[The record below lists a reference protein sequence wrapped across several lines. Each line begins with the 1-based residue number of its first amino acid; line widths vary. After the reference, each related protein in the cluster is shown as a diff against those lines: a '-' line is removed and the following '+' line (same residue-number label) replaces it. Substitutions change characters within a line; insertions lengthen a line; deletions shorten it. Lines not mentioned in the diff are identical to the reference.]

1 MKACVM
7 CGGEGMRLRPLTCER
22 PKPMIPLLNKPSI
35 IHLVEH
41 LASQGIEEIVVT
53 LGYKGTDIPAALG
66 DGRAYGVHIEYV
78 HDKKKLGTAGSVKNA
93 EEHFQDKPFLVVG
106 GDHVMDLNLR
116 EMYRLHML
124 GKAPVTIGLIPIED
138 PRDYGIVDID
148 VNNKIHR
155 FREKPKL
162 GEIFSNI
169 ASTGIYV
176 CDPMILEIIPED
188 EKYDFAKNLF
198 PRMME
203 ENKRINGFLVR
214 GKWTDIGN
222 PTAYREAI
230 RWMLTEME
238 STTITGN
245 FNVRDARV
253 IGPFEIQQ
261 NVSMGENSALV
272 GPTVIGR
279 DTSIGDGVLIGPYT
293 TIGSGCV
300 IEEGS
305 RIFSADIFNNVHIGK
320 NVAVSGA
327 IIDNETYV
335 GDDCIL
341 ETDTVIGVRCRI
353 EEGSTICSGA
363 RIWPELTIKKGET
376 VRGKCVNKSYDT
388 VTGSS

>member
-1 MKACVM
+1 M
-7 CGGEGMRLRPLTCER
+7 CGGEGMRLRPLTFER

-35 IHLVEH
+35 VHLVEH
-41 LASQGIEEIVVT
+41 LARQGIEEIVVT
-53 LGYKGTDIPAALG
+53 LGYKGVGIKSTLG

-106 GDHVMDLNLR
+106 GDHVIDLNLR
-116 EMYRLHML
+116 EMYRFHRL
-124 GKAPVTIGLIPIED
+124 GKTPVTIGLIPIED
-138 PRDYGIVDID
+138 PREYGIVDID

-155 FREKPKL
+155 FHEKPKR

-176 CDPMILEIIPED
+176 CDPSILDMIPED
-188 EKYDFAKNLF
+188 EAYDFAKNLF
-198 PRMME
+198 PRILE

-222 PTAYREAI
+222 PTAYREAV
-230 RWMLTEME
+230 RWMLANMK
-238 STTITGN
+238 STTIIGS
-245 FNVRDARV
+245 FNVRGARV
-253 IGPFEIQQ
+253 IGPFEVQQ
-261 NVSMGENSALV
+261 NVSINENSALV

-279 DTSIGDGVLIGPYT
+279 DTSIGGGVLVGPYT

-320 NVAVSGA
+320 NVSVSGA
-327 IIDNETYV
+327 IIDNDTHV

-341 ETDTVIGVRCRI
+341 ETDTVIGPRCRI
-353 EEGSTICSGA
+353 EKGSTICSGA
-363 RIWPELTIKKGET
+363 RIWPELTIKRGER
-376 VRGKCVNKSYDT
+376 VRGKCVNDAYET
-388 VTGSS
+388 ATGGS